1 MVEAGVD
8 YFSIQS
14 ATGISSNNAI
24 DKILVYPNPTQDGKL
39 YFTDVKESFSY
50 EVYNLTGEIV
60 DTGNDSFVQLKERG
74 IYLLK
79 IITPNQTFTRKVI
92 F

>member
-1 MVEAGVD
+1 M
-8 YFSIQS
+8 
-14 ATGISSNNAI
+14 I

-39 YFTDVKESFSY
+39 YFTDVKESFNY
-50 EVYNLTGEIV
+50 EIYSLTGEIV

-79 IITPNQTFTRKVI
+79 IITPNQTITRKVI